1 MNKDTFDSLNVMVTD
16 AEGIKLNTSVRAVD
30 DTTMAIKI
38 PYGVESNEIY
48 KVWMSKDISSAEGVL
63 LSSDKEFS
71 IKTVE
76 KDLHIGNMILKN
88 SSGEV
93 SKLSAGDVVKASAIA
108 KNNMATSQG
117 VVVVMAIY
125 ENNKL
130 IEVKTAE
137 ELLPSKSEKTLETE
151 GYTVP
156 ATEGITVRVMA
167 VDDLDTI
174 MPLAQSK
181 LYTK

>member
-1 MNKDTFDSLNVMVTD
+1 
-16 AEGIKLNTSVRAVD
+16 
-30 DTTMAIKI
+30 
-38 PYGVESNEIY
+38 
-48 KVWMSKDISSAEGVL
+48 
-63 LSSDKEFS
+63 
-71 IKTVE
+71 
-76 KDLHIGNMILKN
+76 MILKN